1 MNALTKYIFLGLG
14 ILLLGYILWYFQS
27 IVAYIIIA
35 AILSL
40 IGNPLVDFLSKFKLW
55 KFKIRRWLGAMVTLI
70 LLWTVFIMFF
80 RIFIPLIANEANQI
94 ASIDVKQVTQNLQE
108 PLKNAEE
115 IIKNY
120 KITPESDQS
129 IQESIAQKIVS
140 ILSISN
146 ISHFFGFIAGML
158 GDIFIAFFS
167 ISFVAFFFLKE
178 DHLFSNSILSAVP
191 EKYVDR
197 ASLVMRSIKNLLTRY
212 FIGICV
218 QVSLIILLVTIGLL
232 FIAGFSLGK
241 ALVIGLIVGLMN
253 VIPYIGPIM
262 GAVFGVV
269 IGIATNLHLDFYSEI
284 VPMVGL
290 MAIVFL
296 TVQIIDNIL
305 FQPLIYSTSVK
316 AHPLEIFLVIM
327 MAGSLAGIVGMVLA
341 IPTYTIFRV
350 IAKEFFNNFKIV
362 KNLTKNI

>member
-1 MNALTKYIFLGLG
+1 MNTTTRYILIGLAVALVGF
-14 ILLLGYILWYFQS
+14 ILWYFQS

-35 AILSL
+35 AVLSL
-40 IGNPLVDFLSKFKLW
+40 IGNPIVEFLSKLKIW
-55 KFKIRRWLGAMVTLI
+55 RFKIPRWLSALLTLI
-70 LLWTVFIMFF
+70 FLWTLFILFF
-80 RIFIPLIANEANQI
+80 RIFIPLIAHEANQI
-94 ASIDVKQVTQNLQE
+94 ASIDVQQVTQNLKE
-108 PLKNAEE
+108 PLSKAEE
-115 IIKNY
+115 IVKQY

-146 ISHFFGFIAGML
+146 ISQFFGFIAGML

-178 DHLFSNSILSAVP
+178 EKLLSNAILSAVP
-191 EKYVDR
+191 EKYVQ
-197 ASLVMRSIKNLLTRY
+197 RSGQVLKSIRQLLTRY

-218 QVSLIILLVTIGLL
+218 QISLIIFLVTLGLI
-232 FIAGFSLGK
+232 FIAGFTLGK

-262 GAVFGVV
+262 GAIFGLVMGV
-269 IGIATNLHLDFYSEI
+269 ATNLHLDFYTEI
-284 VPMVGL
+284 MPMIGL
-290 MAIVFL
+290 MMVVFL
-296 TVQIIDNIL
+296 TVQLIDNIL

-350 IAKEFFNNFKIV
+350 IAKEFLNNFKIV